1 MSKEHQLTVG
11 KKAMQQMYEH
21 FEHHLYSTYSCILG
35 KLFSRGVLR
44 QKQMYRIEHTSDPD
58 QAFHMLLDH
67 LCEQDSENLLI
78 LVKVLYDSGAEEC
91 LPGHTLLAEKLDEQL
106 HLNEFKVEYDAVGTA
121 QPPLCTSN
129 QTLFDSVS
137 NKSEPN
143 PSSLP
148 ASVQATTEHPNVIP
162 DVAESIEAWEYPDLI
177 SSLLYF
183 FDGNV
188 KEDDTCT
195 LPSTSLSQQHKSTDL
210 TRNDSSNQ
218 KQSVCAFPSS
228 GMPLVRFSGSLK
240 GRTHGDMVIKLW
252 SLGGFNPT
260 KCNLAYQLIRGKKQ
274 LPIDLQIINV
284 LGAVYCTPDDVPL
297 LKEALEWT
305 KRPDCMNPVYLQCRL
320 NYLLSICTVS
330 SDKDLSEQY
339 LKQAHELSAM
349 CEPDYI
355 TALLVMQEARMS
367 LSRIEEDKGQLEEE
381 TLMDIICFSNRACEI
396 SRSLPEWMQ
405 PFAIVIK
412 LLKMQLDARV
422 AFLLSK
428 SKNRIGAIAAVSPL
442 TDLLREVEEPRTFRQ
457 LLPRQQAVYHYIRT
471 VVSVIHNDKQAA
483 RRSAVKGRDLY
494 LKVKW
499 VEPAQK
505 IMEIVDE

>member
-1 MSKEHQLTVG
+1 MSKEWQLSVG
-11 KKAMQQMYEH
+11 KKAMQQVYEL
-21 FEHHLYSTYSCILG
+21 FENLLFSTYPCILG
-35 KLFSRGVLR
+35 KLFSRGVLG
-44 QKQMYRIEHTSDPD
+44 QKQMYRIKHTSDPGL
-58 QAFHMLLDH
+58 AFHMLLDH

-106 HLNEFKVEYDAVGTA
+106 HLNEFKVEYDAIGIA
-121 QPPLCTSN
+121 QPPLSTSN
-129 QTLFDSVS
+129 QSVSDSVG
-137 NKSEPN
+137 NKSGPN
-143 PSSLP
+143 PISLP
-148 ASVQATTEHPNVIP
+148 TPVQATTEHPNVIP
-162 DVAESIEAWEYPDLI
+162 NVAESLEAWEYPDLI

-183 FDGNV
+183 FDGNAE
-188 KEDDTCT
+188 EDGTCT
-195 LPSTSLSQQHKSTDL
+195 LPSTSLSQLRRSSDL
-210 TRNDSSNQ
+210 AMNEGSNQ
-218 KQSVCAFPSS
+218 QQGACASPSS
-228 GMPLVRFSGSLK
+228 GMPRERFSGPLK

-252 SLGGFNPT
+252 SLGGSDPT
-260 KCNLAYQLIRGKKQ
+260 KCNQAYQLIRGKKQ

-284 LGAVYCTPDDVPL
+284 LGAVYATSDNAHIFQ
-297 LKEALEWT
+297 EALEWT
-305 KRPDCMNPVYLQCRL
+305 KRSDCMNKVYLQCRL
-320 NYLLSICTVS
+320 NYLLSICTAS
-330 SDKDLSEQY
+330 SDKDLSGQY

-355 TALLVMQEARMS
+355 TALLVMQEARTT
-367 LSRIEEDKGQLEEE
+367 LSQIEEDKGQLEEE
-381 TLMDIICFSNRACEI
+381 TLMNIISFSNRACEI

-428 SKNRIGAIAAVSPL
+428 SKNRIGAIAAISPL